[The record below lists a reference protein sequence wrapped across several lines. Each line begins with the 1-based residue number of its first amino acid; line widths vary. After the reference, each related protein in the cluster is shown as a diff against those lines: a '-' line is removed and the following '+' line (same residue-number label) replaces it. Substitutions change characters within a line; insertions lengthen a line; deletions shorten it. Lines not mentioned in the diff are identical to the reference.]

1 MTQVGEQV
9 HVDSPVEEEDE
20 KEDDQKEI
28 TLRISLYFDG
38 TGNNRLNTEARKA
51 NSAEYREHGAK
62 PDSSYQNEESNI
74 SYLHRYIEKA
84 SGFDHS
90 IGIYIEGIGTQ
101 NLDSDT
107 TRGYALGK
115 YAAGITDKVNSGFV
129 EALSALQNEFIVY
142 PKIKKLVL
150 DVFGFSRGAAA
161 ARYFIYKAMNNKR
174 RGRTQ
179 PRHLARRLRF
189 AGFAIEDSVV
199 EVKFAGLFDTV
210 ASYGLSH
217 TNDTETLQLDSIAK
231 YKVEKTIQLAS
242 ADEHRSNFSLTNI
255 ESVGGAGKQI
265 FLPGVHSD
273 IGGGY
278 TDTDGED
285 KHLYES
291 YSKTDTEALRNDL
304 ILEGWYKPD
313 EITIRETREVL
324 YSGAFSAPQTIF
336 SYSLH
341 GRRARV
347 RNGYSAIP
355 LQIMADFAR
364 QSGVGLKAALEMD
377 HVIPADIASVGS
389 TLKSYAQGSSSKDD
403 WFMQSQPSWL
413 PELRNKYLHYS
424 AHLATVAVV
433 IKPNKPNFEAGKRA
447 RVEHYG

>member
-38 TGNNRLNTEARKA
+38 TGDNRLNTEARKE
-51 NSAEYREHGAK
+51 NGSAYQKHGAD
-62 PDSSYQNEESNI
+62 PNSSYENEESNI
-74 SYLHRYIEKA
+74 SYMQRCCA
-84 SGFDHS
+84 DAAGFDES
-90 IGIYIEGIGTQ
+90 LSIYIEGIGTQ

-107 TRGYALGK
+107 TRGYAFGK
-115 YAAGITDKVNSGFV
+115 YAAGITDKVTSGFV
-129 EALSALQNEFIVY
+129 QISSALGDKFAVR
-142 PKIKKLVL
+142 PKIKKLTI

-161 ARYFIYKAMNNKR
+161 ARYFIYKAINNKR

-189 AGFAIEDSVV
+189 MGFTIEDSVV

-285 KHLYES
+285 KLLYES

-324 YSGAFSAPQTIF
+324 YSGAFTAPQTII

-341 GRRARV
+341 GVRTRV
-347 RNGYSAIP
+347 RNGYSNIP
-355 LQIMADFAR
+355 LQIMAEFAR
-364 QSGVGLKAALEMD
+364 QSGVGLKNTLELD
-377 HVIPADIASVGS
+377 HEIPNDIVSVGS
-389 TLKSYAQGSSSKDD
+389 ALKSYAQGSSSKGD
-403 WFMQSQPSWL
+403 WFMQSQPPWL
-413 PELRNKYLHYS
+413 PRLRNKYLHYS
-424 AHLATVAVV
+424 ADLSVRALI